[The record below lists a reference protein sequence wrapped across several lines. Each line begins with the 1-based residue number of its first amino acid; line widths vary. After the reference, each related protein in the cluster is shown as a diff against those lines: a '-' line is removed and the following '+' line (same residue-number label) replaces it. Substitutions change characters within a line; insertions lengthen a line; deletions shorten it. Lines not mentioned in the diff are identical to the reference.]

1 MLGIESFFEGG
12 PFALARCVAS
22 SWAGRFDPTGTSV
35 PKSSG
40 SAARAGFRWAPA
52 DDGSAWGGGGGVEGL
67 GDAVGE
73 PVEAIE
79 ATGEG
84 TGDPGGEASDSSL
97 MSIRV
102 FLCQFGNSRSLMHYT
117 ETRARIASG

>member
-1 MLGIESFFEGG
+1 MLGIASFFGAG
-12 PFALARCVAS
+12 PFALARCAAS
-22 SWAGRFDPTGTSV
+22 SCAGRFDPTGTSA
-35 PKSSG
+35 PKSLG
-40 SAARAGFRWAPA
+40 SDARAVFRWALA
-52 DDGSAWGGGGGVEGL
+52 GGGSAWAASEGGVEGL

-73 PVEAIE
+73 PIEAIE

-102 FLCQFGNSRSLMHYT
+102 FYVSLETLAVLCTVRKHM
-117 ETRARIASG
+117 RAHC

>member
-22 SWAGRFDPTGTSV
+22 RGGRFDPTGTSV

-40 SAARAGFRWAPA
+40 SAARWLPVGAGGRRF
-52 DDGSAWGGGGGVEGL
+52 GLGGGGGGVEGL

-102 FLCQFGNSRSLMHYT
+102 FYVSLETRSLMHYT